1 MTDEVLTTT
10 GRQPSVET
18 DQIAGLGAVVVSTSP
33 LLVDATSLV
42 GGAQPGPASG
52 SQGAPAAQNDYPRSV
67 KYIHSGVA
75 STFPYTVT
83 ITGTLA
89 NGQTAQTEEIVI
101 TVAAT
106 YRGVKAWAWITDIDL
121 GGGIAGADAWEL
133 QSDSKIGIPFG
144 IYAAADVL
152 HVVKNSAGMQP
163 ASFTINTTY
172 NTIEETGVAVGAADE
187 YWYYVRHHGAI

>member
-1 MTDEVLTTT
+1 MGDEIITTT
-10 GRQPSVET
+10 GREPSVET
-18 DQIAGLGAVVVSTSP
+18 DQAAGLGAVIVSTSP
-33 LLVDATSLV
+33 LTVDGASMV
-42 GGAQPGPASG
+42 GGAQAGPASG
-52 SQGAPAAQNDYPRSV
+52 SQGLPALQPDYPRSI
-67 KYIHSGVA
+67 KYIHTGAA

-83 ITGTLA
+83 ITGT
-89 NGQTAQTEEIVI
+89 TADGETDTEEIVV

-121 GGGIAGADAWEL
+121 GDGIAGGDTWEL
-133 QSDSKIGIPFG
+133 QLDSKIGIPFS

-152 HVVKNSAGMQP
+152 HMVKNSTGMQA

-172 NTIEETGVAVGAADE
+172 NTIEETGVAVGANDE